1 MNGIRRG
8 WRIHSLPLESLE
20 WVFISNSIFISFGL
34 EPCSSEPY
42 GWCSLLTSISW
53 GAILPPTWTP
63 RAANYVRV
71 VVKLHALLLLD
82 ATCHYHTFWLI
93 VGKPRARMVQI
104 NAGTPQRHPQRRQGE
119 VNDAMNPNSNKKT
132 ENPSKHITLDGGRS
146 LQLHPASGGS
156 MHTAPATRS
165 GSPRPMPAWE
175 GWIPAGLCFGKNHE
189 IEWNSKIDR
198 RPGYT
203 SMFKYPSLWQKAKLR
218 RLSDGF
224 LKTPWLSLLSWMQ
237 A

>member
-1 MNGIRRG
+1 MDDA
-8 WRIHSLPLESLE
+8 HSSLAFLEAL
-20 WVFISNSIFISFGL
+20 F
-34 EPCSSEPY
+34 
-42 GWCSLLTSISW
+42 
-53 GAILPPTWTP
+53 LPPTWTP

-165 GSPRPMPAWE
+165 GSHVPCLP
-175 GWIPAGLCFGKNHE
+175 GKAGFRLGCASEKIMK